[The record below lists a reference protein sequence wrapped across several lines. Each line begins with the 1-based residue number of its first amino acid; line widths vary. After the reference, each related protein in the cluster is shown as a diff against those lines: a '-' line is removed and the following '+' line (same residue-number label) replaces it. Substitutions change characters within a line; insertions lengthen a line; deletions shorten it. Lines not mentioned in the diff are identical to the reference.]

1 MFFPNHTKDMS
12 HKSWI
17 DQTPENIIFTVLWDT
32 TVAPFLNENA
42 QNLWSFESFLSAFS
56 KCDQLRLS
64 IYLSAKQKQLDKVGL
79 VKHKKKRCLLYFV
92 RLL

>member
-1 MFFPNHTKDMS
+1 MNTQKC
-12 HKSWI
+12 K
-17 DQTPENIIFTVLWDT
+17 DQTPEDIIFTVLQDT

-64 IYLSAKQKQLDKVGL
+64 ISI
-79 VKHKKKRCLLYFV
+79 C
-92 RLL
+92 